1 MEEVA
6 HDPVPRRPAVALT
19 GAVVDAEV
27 SGVGRGLTA
36 LGAETHDRNPR
47 RPTDLSI
54 AALLGSGLDLS
65 FGEEPKGQSCS
76 SPNTRGSPW
85 TFGGY
90 RPCEGKRE
98 CLRETPTFV
107 PSETESRGAEGGCR
121 FLRAGV
127 GWPTRRSRCPCR
139 AREERVA
146 RSAPPSRAR

>member
-65 FGEEPKGQSCS
+65 FGGEPKGQSCS
-76 SPNTRGSPW
+76 SDRKSTRLNSSHVRISYAV
-85 TFGGY
+85 FCLKKKKNN
-90 RPCEGKRE
+90 RRRE
-98 CLRETPTFV
+98 QRY
-107 PSETESRGAEGGCR
+107 
-121 FLRAGV
+121 
-127 GWPTRRSRCPCR
+127 
-139 AREERVA
+139 
-146 RSAPPSRAR
+146 SA